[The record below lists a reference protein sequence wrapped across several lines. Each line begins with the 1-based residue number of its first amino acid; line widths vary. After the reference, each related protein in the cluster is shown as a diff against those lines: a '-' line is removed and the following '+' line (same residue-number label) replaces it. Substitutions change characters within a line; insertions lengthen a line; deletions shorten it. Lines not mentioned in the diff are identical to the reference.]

1 MTQGGSNMSKELNEV
16 KIEDVKVKVLLDEEK
31 VPTLETSKK
40 QKSFGELLE
49 QFWRLDEDL
58 VEE

>member
-16 KIEDVKVKVLLDEEK
+16 KIEDVEVKVLLDEEK

-49 QFWRLDEDL
+49 QLWRLDEDL

>member
-1 MTQGGSNMSKELNEV
+1 MSKELNEV